1 MRPHLSRSCS
11 LPLEDRHISI
21 SPQKRRPPQVRQT
34 SHTAATQATFNPS
47 RDSTFKSRLDRH
59 GRPFGER
66 LPTQPA
72 RGRPL
77 ANKIFPSVASQP
89 NPPTSPSRA
98 YNRREPSPQHRRNRQ
113 HMGSPTYRQD
123 TRGTSQQWREK
134 LTHNPR
140 TTQEE
145 NLPNPTDNIQG
156 AHSEP
161 HSNNKRPPL
170 ERNLAVATFP
180 IQHIPRYLQ
189 LKRQQRILQS
199 EMEGLM
205 EMTAVGIIEAA
216 TQALRGM
223 ESSPTM
229 PLDFHN
235 VAVPSPQVAQ

>member
-1 MRPHLSRSCS
+1 
-11 LPLEDRHISI
+11 
-21 SPQKRRPPQVRQT
+21 
-34 SHTAATQATFNPS
+34 
-47 RDSTFKSRLDRH
+47 
-59 GRPFGER
+59 
-66 LPTQPA
+66 
-72 RGRPL
+72 
-77 ANKIFPSVASQP
+77 
-89 NPPTSPSRA
+89 
-98 YNRREPSPQHRRNRQ
+98 
-113 HMGSPTYRQD
+113 MGSPTYRQD

-170 ERNLAVATFP
+170 ERNLA
-180 IQHIPRYLQ
+180 
-189 LKRQQRILQS
+189 
-199 EMEGLM
+199 
-205 EMTAVGIIEAA
+205 
-216 TQALRGM
+216 ALRGM